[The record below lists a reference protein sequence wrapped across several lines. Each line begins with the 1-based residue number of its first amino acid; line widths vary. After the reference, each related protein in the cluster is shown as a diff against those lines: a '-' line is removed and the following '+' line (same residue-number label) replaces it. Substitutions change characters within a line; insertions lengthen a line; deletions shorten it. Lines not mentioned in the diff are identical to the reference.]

1 MGRELIIRS
10 DEACAIA
17 DDLARR
23 LDVSATEIVE
33 AALRKY
39 RASMGRTPAVDDAI
53 PAGFDSE
60 EERAAFMK
68 EVLALGARAR
78 AELGERATSNHDEFY
93 DEDGLPR

>member
-39 RASMGRTPAVDDAI
+39 RASMEPPDVDKQPTAVDPRSA
-53 PAGFDSE
+53 E
-60 EERAAFMK
+60 EKAAFI
-68 EVLALGARAR
+68 EEILALGARAR
-78 AELGERATSNHDEFY
+78 AQLGERATSNHDDLY
-93 DEDGLPR
+93 DDDGLPR